1 MTPVVKFNDDG
12 TSKLSFITIGGQLEI
27 FFFIH
32 GSAQD
37 VIKKYQDFLGARPK
51 LPPFWA
57 LGWMQASY
65 KWTSQ
70 EMVENVVSE
79 YKTQGFP
86 LDVVFLDIPYM
97 NNYVDFTV
105 NKTAFKNLSG
115 LANELHANNQ
125 HIIPII
131 DAGISA
137 ENLTSNKYY

>member
-1 MTPVVKFNDDG
+1 
-12 TSKLSFITIGGQLEI
+12 
-27 FFFIH
+27 
-32 GSAQD
+32 
-37 VIKKYQDFLGARPK
+37 
-51 LPPFWA
+51 
-57 LGWMQASY
+57 
-65 KWTSQ
+65 
-70 EMVENVVSE
+70 MVENVVSE
-79 YKTQGFP
+79 YKSQGFP

-137 ENLTSNKYY
+137 ENLTNNKYY